1 MFLAPPLKRGKL
13 PKFSVQWSCHPK
25 SGDKHTITVPN
36 SQEDQRNFR
45 NSLDKY
51 LVDYKPLPV
60 LDMAIICK
68 NQWDFDIHEENLKSR

>member
-1 MFLAPPLKRGKL
+1 MFPLFHL
-13 PKFSVQWSCHPK
+13 PSPK
-25 SGDKHTITVPN
+25 SQIFFKKKKKVGTNTITVPN

-60 LDMAIICK
+60 LDMARICK
-68 NQWDFDIHEENLKSR
+68 NQWDFDTHEENLKSR